1 MASIFGARSSVRQQ
15 TRNNVGTNSTVADT
29 SSSPIDD
36 DSMLEQND
44 STSEGERT
52 RTGENPPE
60 LLHRVQ
66 HDSSI
71 LAVAVSD
78 QYIYAGTQEGE
89 ILAWSLDSYELA
101 LRIQAHKRAV
111 LCLYLS
117 QEGRLLF
124 SSAGDAI
131 VNAWCPRNLRRLYHI
146 YSTYDV
152 GDVFS
157 VAYSTQFQTAYFGA
171 QNTSIQWCSL
181 LDSASRP
188 TPSEERHPDRRNHR
202 FFDSVAAGGRLTPR
216 PASDGRSST
225 MSNTGETLEV
235 DKAHMKHYA
244 HFGYV
249 YCMLL
254 ARGASRLVELDEDM
268 LISGGG
274 DGTVK
279 LWKLSSNLD
288 DGIQEL
294 ASLGDDDAESVHSLT
309 VDGSFLYSGKLEG
322 VIELWDL
329 DTKQKLRVIKAQKGD
344 IMTLQMGWGFL
355 WSGGSTGFARVISIP
370 GADVLRIL
378 ISLHRNIQLCSTAN
392 TGVRLTTLVRSINV
406 LRDGRVIMAG
416 YLLQLS
422 PLITINNF
430 TLLVETTIPS
440 RSGMSVI
447 VIRQRMIL
455 RNSRKICS

>member
-1 MASIFGARSSVRQQ
+1 MASIIRARSSVRQQ
-15 TRNNVGTNSTVADT
+15 TRNNVRANSPIAST
-29 SSSPIDD
+29 SSLPTDD
-36 DSMLEQND
+36 DATPEQND
-44 STSEGERT
+44 GTADGERP

-89 ILAWSLDSYELA
+89 ILAWSVDSYELA

-131 VNAWCPRNLRRLYHI
+131 VNAWCPRNLTRLYHI

-157 VAYSTQFQTAYFGA
+157 VVYSTQFQTAYFGA

-181 LDSASRP
+181 KDSASRP

-202 FFDSVAAGGRLTPR
+202 FFDSVAGAGGRLTPR

-225 MSNTGETLEV
+225 VSNAGETLEV

-254 ARGASRLVELDEDM
+254 ARGASRLVELDEDI

-279 LWKLSSNLD
+279 LWKLSSNPD
-288 DGIQEL
+288 DDIQEL

-309 VDGSFLYSGKLEG
+309 VDGSFLYTGKLEG
-322 VIELWDL
+322 IIELWDL

-355 WSGGSTGFARVISIP
+355 WSAGATGFARVISIL
-370 GADVLRIL
+370 GTDNHRIL
-378 ISLHRNIQLCSTAN
+378 TPLCRNIQLYSMAS
-392 TGVRLTTLVRSINV
+392 TGVPPTTLVRSINV
-406 LRDGRVIMAG
+406 
-416 YLLQLS
+416 S
-422 PLITINNF
+422 
-430 TLLVETTIPS
+430 
-440 RSGMSVI
+440 
-447 VIRQRMIL
+447 
-455 RNSRKICS
+455 

>member
-1 MASIFGARSSVRQQ
+1 MASIFGARSTVGQQ
-15 TRNNVGTNSTVADT
+15 ARNSVGTNSAVADT
-29 SSSPIDD
+29 PSLPIDD
-36 DSMLEQND
+36 DSTTEQND
-44 STSEGERT
+44 RMSDGERSQT
-52 RTGENPPE
+52 SENPPE

-71 LAVAVSD
+71 LSVAVSD

-89 ILAWSLDSYELA
+89 ILAWSLESFELV

-117 QEGRLLF
+117 REGGLLF

-131 VNAWCPRNLRRLYHI
+131 VNAWCPKNLRRLYHI

-181 LDSASRP
+181 KDSASRP

-202 FFDSVAAGGRLTPR
+202 FFDSLAPGGRLTPR
-216 PASDGRSST
+216 PASDGRPSS
-225 MSNTGETLEV
+225 MSNAGETLEV
-235 DKAHMKHYA
+235 DKAHIKHYA

-254 ARGASRLVELDEDM
+254 ARGASRLVELDEDI

-279 LWKLSSNLD
+279 LWKLSSNPD

-309 VDGSFLYSGKLEG
+309 VDESFLYSGKLEG
-322 VIELWDL
+322 IIELWDL
-329 DTKQKLRVIKAQKGD
+329 DTKQKLRVIKAQNGD
-344 IMTLQMGWGFL
+344 ILTLQMGWGFL
-355 WSGGSTGFARVISIP
+355 WSAGATGFARVRSIP
-370 GADVLRIL
+370 G
-378 ISLHRNIQLCSTAN
+378 T
-392 TGVRLTTLVRSINV
+392 
-406 LRDGRVIMAG
+406 
-416 YLLQLS
+416 
-422 PLITINNF
+422 
-430 TLLVETTIPS
+430 
-440 RSGMSVI
+440 
-447 VIRQRMIL
+447 
-455 RNSRKICS
+455 

>member
-1 MASIFGARSSVRQQ
+1 MFQGKATSPLSMASIFGARYSVRQQ
-15 TRNNVGTNSTVADT
+15 TRTSVGTNSGIADT
-29 SSSPIDD
+29 SSLPIDD
-36 DSMLEQND
+36 ESTTEQND
-44 STSEGERT
+44 GTGDGHKPRT
-52 RTGENPPE
+52 DENPPD

-66 HDSSI
+66 HNSSI

-89 ILAWSLDSYELA
+89 ILAWSLDSFELA

-131 VNAWCPRNLRRLYHI
+131 VNAWCPRNLRHLYHI

-181 LDSASRP
+181 KDSSSRP
-188 TPSEERHPDRRNHR
+188 TPNGERHPDRRNHR

-216 PASDGRSST
+216 PTSEGQCSSA
-225 MSNTGETLEV
+225 GETLEV
-235 DKAHMKHYA
+235 DKAHMRHYA

-254 ARGASRLVELDEDM
+254 ARDASRLVELDEDM

-279 LWKLSSNLD
+279 LWKLSSNPD

-309 VDGSFLYSGKLEG
+309 VDGSFLYSGKLAG
-322 VIELWDL
+322 IVELWDL

-344 IMTLQMGWGFL
+344 ILTLQMGWGFL
-355 WSGGSTGFARVISIP
+355 WSAGATGFARVISIP
-370 GADVLRIL
+370 GTYSLRIL
-378 ISLHRNIQLCSTAN
+378 IPLCRSIRPCNMAN
-392 TGVRLTTLVRSINV
+392 TGVRLTASVRSINV
-406 LRDGRVIMAG
+406 PGGGRPILAG
-416 YLLQLS
+416 YLLPPSL
-422 PLITINNF
+422 LITISNF
-430 TLLVETTIPS
+430 TLLGEMIIPS
-440 RSGMSVI
+440 RSGI
-447 VIRQRMIL
+447 
-455 RNSRKICS
+455 